1 MIHDEVTRSVTAH
14 IEVSAADQEPPLSRP
29 QALVNLDRCLAHLA
43 ACGVDV
49 IGIQAS
55 GQYTSFSMDLYI
67 HRSTSFFMDLC
78 IHRSTSFSMD
88 LCIHRST
95 SVYMDLYIHRSTI
108 FSMDL

>member
-55 GQYTSFSMDLYI
+55 GQYMSFSMDLCIHRFTSFSMDLYI
-67 HRSTSFFMDLC
+67 HRSTSF
-78 IHRSTSFSMD
+78 SMN
-88 LCIHRST
+88 L
-95 SVYMDLYIHRSTI
+95 
-108 FSMDL
+108 